1 METPDAILSFTGELD
16 SSRYPEIVQRFREAP
31 DAPRIIVDL
40 IGAVWIDSA
49 FMGELM
55 LFNRRLQKVGRSVV
69 VVAKGAVARSLVV
82 AGIDKRIPIVAD
94 PEAATLLA

>member
-1 METPDAILSFTGELD
+1 
-16 SSRYPEIVQRFREAP
+16 
-31 DAPRIIVDL
+31 
-40 IGAVWIDSA
+40 
-49 FMGELM
+49 M
-55 LFNRRLQKVGRSVV
+55 LFNRRLLKEGRSVV